1 MSEKQPVRLV
11 LIGGSLRSQSV
22 NKAVI
27 ATAAEIAPVGAR
39 AVIYKRLG
47 ELPHFNPDDDREP
60 LPEAVADLRK
70 QFEDADAV
78 LFSTPE
84 YAGSLPGAFKN
95 LLDWAVGGS
104 GLYRLPA
111 GWINPSTLG
120 GAQDTYQA
128 LRIVLGRAGADIVE
142 SACREIPVSR
152 DAVGADGLIESPE
165 IRAAMRQALDALLE
179 AARKRSEADGAPS
192 PL

>member
-27 ATAAEIAPVGAR
+27 ATAAEIAPARAR

-47 ELPHFNPDDDREP
+47 ELPHFNPDDDRDP
-60 LPEAVADLRK
+60 LPEAAADLRK
-70 QFEDADAV
+70 QLEDADAV

-104 GLYRLPA
+104 GLYRRPA

-120 GAQDTYQA
+120 GARDTYHA
-128 LRIVLGRAGADIVE
+128 LRIVLGRAGADIIE
-142 SACREIPVSR
+142 SACRDIPVSR

-165 IRAAMRQALDALLE
+165 IRAAIRQALDALSK
-179 AARKRSEADGAPS
+179 AARTRSET
-192 PL
+192 L

>member
-1 MSEKQPVRLV
+1 MSEKPPVRLV

-22 NKAVI
+22 NRAVI
-27 ATAAEIAPVGAR
+27 AAAWELAPAGVR
-39 AVIYKRLG
+39 AVIYERLG
-47 ELPHFNPDDDREP
+47 ELPHFNPDDDHDP

-120 GAQDTYQA
+120 GAQDTYHA
-128 LRIVLGRAGADIVE
+128 LRIVLGRAGVDIVE
-142 SACREIPVSR
+142 SACRNIPVPR
-152 DAVGADGLIESPE
+152 DAIGADGLIESPE
-165 IRAAMRQALDALLE
+165 IRAAIGRVLDSLSG
-179 AARKRSEADGAPS
+179 AARKRGET

>member
-1 MSEKQPVRLV
+1 MSEKQQFRLV
-11 LIGGSLRSQSV
+11 LIAGSLRSQSV
-22 NKAVI
+22 NGAVI
-27 ATAAEIAPVGAR
+27 ATAAEIAPAGAG
-39 AVIYKRLG
+39 AIVYKRLG
-47 ELPHFNPDDDREP
+47 ELPHFNPDDDHDP

-70 QFEDADAV
+70 QLEGADAV

-95 LLDWAVGGS
+95 LLDWAVGGG

-111 GWINPSTLG
+111 GWINPSALG
-120 GAQDTYQA
+120 GAHDTYQA

-142 SACREIPVSR
+142 SACRDIPVSR

-165 IRAAMRQALDALLE
+165 IRAAIRQALDALSE
-179 AARKRSEADGAPS
+179 AARKRSEVEGES